1 MFLSVMGVAAFLVVA
16 NQALAVEPLK
26 LTWTSL
32 APKTGAVDKLFEGL
46 TEQQLNDLARLYQAR
61 RMANNGDK
69 SMLEDLKPL
78 SRKFLKQGVDV
89 ESLFARLEQV
99 TREADRA
106 VVPALSGKRVALSGY
121 LLPLEYSEKKTTEF
135 LLVPYVGACIHAP
148 TPPANQIVHVKY
160 NVGSF
165 HLLVSQL
172 YRRHTH
178 GRLRLCARCGGS
190 RSFQKVE
197 LGAASAGLTNRNSA
211 EAVGGFRPIPIRRIS
226 SQPMKGA
233 SQATTSPQAP
243 CTIRRVAQ
251 ACPQNHPITAPAPS
265 SRPPCP
271 RRHAPTGW
279 SPRPVCA
286 HGSGKTLP

>member
-148 TPPANQIVHVKY
+148 TPPANQIVHVKFSKGY
-160 NVGSF
+160 KVADLFTPVTVTGTMWARSTSSSLNYIDGTRMVGSAYALDAVEVDHF
-165 HLLVSQL
+165 K
-172 YRRHTH
+172 
-178 GRLRLCARCGGS
+178 
-190 RSFQKVE
+190 RS
-197 LGAASAGLTNRNSA
+197 N
-211 EAVGGFRPIPIRRIS
+211 
-226 SQPMKGA
+226 
-233 SQATTSPQAP
+233 
-243 CTIRRVAQ
+243 
-251 ACPQNHPITAPAPS
+251 
-265 SRPPCP
+265 
-271 RRHAPTGW
+271 
-279 SPRPVCA
+279 
-286 HGSGKTLP
+286 